1 MENEVFTRW
10 WFSWKDRRAYEM
22 EMLPEG
28 TAKELGEV
36 KQENT
41 RLRELLNKLVC
52 AISGHIWTSEEFFP
66 VVCLQCGKE
75 RV

>member
-1 MENEVFTRW
+1 
-10 WFSWKDRRAYEM
+10 M

-28 TAKELGEV
+28 TAKELREV

-52 AISGHIWTSEEFFP
+52 TISGHIWTSEDFFP
-66 VVCLQCGKE
+66 VVCLYCGKE
-75 RV
+75 R